1 MVMPF
6 SEAEEIFQAEKT
18 LIQPMKW
25 DSSSKSGRNQSCLE
39 CRVEIAESL
48 PRGVL
53 FRAIA
58 YPRFLETF
66 TFQLEC
72 ERLEARAHITLY
84 RLEVNPLKAHT
95 NKFFGPEEIQGDFF
109 PAGTTHEHDF
119 HDGLTQDGQLR
130 DNSCAQARRMTMPL
144 PDFTTALGLVCSR
157 INIVNGA
164 QVPKPP
170 SQGSL
175 F

>member
-130 DNSCAQARRMTMPL
+130 DN
-144 PDFTTALGLVCSR
+144 
-157 INIVNGA
+157 IVNGA